1 MALDRLGADYRIKT
15 SLYAKS
21 KPTANGTLKGDLIV
35 FGRGD
40 PLIQERRPGMDIY
53 QTLDPLVFALT
64 NAGVKKIKGDLVAD
78 TSYFRGPEFGSGWVW
93 DDLENSYG
101 AEISALTV
109 NNNTLAIKVQ
119 PGARVGSP
127 CQLSVTPAAAYLS
140 FYNRTETA
148 GTNRARTITF
158 YRPPGHNYVFV
169 FGQMSIDD
177 PGYTEDV
184 PFHRPAGL
192 FVSLFKQALAR
203 HKIEVTGRLRTIDWL
218 ESRTNSFDCT
228 RMIELGFVESAPM
241 SVLARAIQKPSQ
253 NLYADLLFAHV
264 GETMRDD
271 STDPDTTSEEL
282 GVRALRQF
290 LTHAGIEGSETIFE
304 EGSGLSRDNLTT
316 PNATVTL
323 LKFMSQHKCAEAFVD
338 ALPIAGVD
346 GTLRNRMKGTAAE
359 GKVRAKTG
367 SLRWAKSLAGY
378 VTTAAGERLVF
389 CFMLNRFQSVNGSP
403 SADLD
408 AMAVVLAG
416 FTGRSADR

>member
-1 MALDRLGADYRIKT
+1 M
-15 SLYAKS
+15 
-21 KPTANGTLKGDLIV
+21 
-35 FGRGD
+35 
-40 PLIQERRPGMDIY
+40 
-53 QTLDPLVFALT
+53 
-64 NAGVKKIKGDLVAD
+64 
-78 TSYFRGPEFGSGWVW
+78 
-93 DDLENSYG
+93 
-101 AEISALTV
+101 SA
-109 NNNTLAIKVQ
+109 
-119 PGARVGSP
+119 
-127 CQLSVTPAAAYLS
+127 
-140 FYNRTETA
+140 
-148 GTNRARTITF
+148 
-158 YRPPGHNYVFV
+158 
-169 FGQMSIDD
+169 
-177 PGYTEDV
+177 
-184 PFHRPAGL
+184 
-192 FVSLFKQALAR
+192 
-203 HKIEVTGRLRTIDWL
+203 
-218 ESRTNSFDCT
+218 
-228 RMIELGFVESAPM
+228 
-241 SVLARAIQKPSQ
+241 LARAIQKPSQ

-290 LTHAGIEGSETIFE
+290 LTHAGIKESETIFE

-378 VTTAAGERLVF
+378 ATTAAGERLVF

-416 FTGRSADR
+416 FTGRSSDR